1 MENVYLVAVIL
12 YAIFWIIRFKT
23 GNRIWN
29 IFGVG
34 MLIFLTLSFS
44 QYIPILITL
53 IGLIIYQLYDALL
66 GG

>member
-12 YAIFWIIRFKT
+12 YAIFWVIRFKT

>member
-1 MENVYLVAVIL
+1 MESIYLITVIL
-12 YAIFWIIRFKT
+12 YAIFWVLRFKT

-34 MLIFLTLSFS
+34 MLIFLTISLSN
-44 QYIPILITL
+44 YIPILITL
-53 IGLIIYQLYDALL
+53 IGLILYQLYDTFM